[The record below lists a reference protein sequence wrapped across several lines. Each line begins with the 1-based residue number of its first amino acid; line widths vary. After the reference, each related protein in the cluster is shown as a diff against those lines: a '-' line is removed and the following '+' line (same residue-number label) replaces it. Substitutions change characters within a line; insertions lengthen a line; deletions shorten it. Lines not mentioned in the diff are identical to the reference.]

1 MNSAP
6 GAGLKKK
13 KKKKTQTLGAKRGSK
28 PNLSIMNYLLFLYI
42 FTRYNRIIIYIYS
55 LSLDQNTSWFLT

>member
-13 KKKKTQTLGAKRGSK
+13 KKKTQMLGAKRGSK
-28 PNLSIMNYLLFLYI
+28 PNLSIMNYLL
-42 FTRYNRIIIYIYS
+42 
-55 LSLDQNTSWFLT
+55 

>member
-28 PNLSIMNYLLFLYI
+28 PNLSIMNYLL
-42 FTRYNRIIIYIYS
+42 
-55 LSLDQNTSWFLT
+55 

>member
-1 MNSAP
+1 MCEKLFFTLFFYCSYALVHYSCPTNSAR

-28 PNLSIMNYLLFLYI
+28 PNLSIMNYLL
-42 FTRYNRIIIYIYS
+42 
-55 LSLDQNTSWFLT
+55 